1 LAFLRG
7 HWQLLCLVAA
17 IFALWSTPL
26 VTPLKILVV
35 YFHELSHALAALLTG
50 GSVERINVSP
60 AQGGFAEIRGGNRF
74 ATLTAGYLGSLLLG
88 VVLLL
93 LALRSRWDRVVMGL
107 LGAVT
112 LLVTALYMRDLYTI
126 GFGIV
131 TGGLMLATAWWLPR
145 ALNDL
150 VLRVIGV
157 TSMIY
162 VPYDIFDDTIRR
174 SGLRSDARLLA
185 EEIGGTTVIWGGIW
199 LVIAMVVIVASFRW
213 GLGPDSNIKLGRTK
227 QR

>member
-199 LVIAMVVIVASFRW
+199 LVVAMVVIVASFRW

>member
-1 LAFLRG
+1 MRG

-199 LVIAMVVIVASFRW
+199 LVVAMVVIVASFRW

>member
-1 LAFLRG
+1 MRG

>member
-1 LAFLRG
+1 MAFLRG